1 MCRWAAWSGAPKYLE
16 EVICDP
22 DHSLIDQSRNALS
35 CKTAVNADGFGVAW
49 YSERQTPCLYKDV
62 RPAWS
67 DPNLQQIAK
76 HTRAGLFLAHVR
88 ASTGTATTRDN
99 CHPFTHEEWTF
110 MHNGQ
115 IGGYET
121 VRRRLDNMIPDDLFR
136 FRTGA
141 TDSETLFLVALAYG
155 LNLHPRAAMARAVFE
170 AEALSKYAGATPHM
184 RFASAWSN
192 GKTLYAARYASDKF
206 APTLYYRLFEE
217 GVMVVSEPLD
227 EARGCWIEVP
237 QGRMIIV
244 QDGEVRDTPFLS
256 EEEIATSETNDTF
269 Q

>member
-22 DHSLIDQSRNALS
+22 EHSLIDQSRNALS

-49 YSERQTPCLYKDV
+49 YGGRDTACLYKDV

-67 DPNLQQIAK
+67 DPNLLQIAR
-76 HTRAGLFLAHVR
+76 HVRSGHFLAHVR

-99 CHPFTHEEWTF
+99 CHPFTHGRWSF

-115 IGGYET
+115 VGGYDK

-136 FRTGA
+136 DRMGG
-141 TDSETLFLVALAYG
+141 TDSESLFLVALAYG
-155 LNLHPRAAMARAVFE
+155 LRQHPRAAMARAVFE
-170 AEALSKYAGATPHM
+170 AEALSKYAGTTPHM
-184 RFASAWSN
+184 RFAAAWSD
-192 GKTLYAARYASDKF
+192 GDTLYAARYASDRY
-206 APTLYYRLFEE
+206 APTLYYRRFDD

-227 EARGCWIEVP
+227 EARNCWKEVP
-237 QGRMIIV
+237 QGHMIIV
-244 QDGEVRDTPFLS
+244 SGGQIEECAFLS
-256 EEEIATSETNDTF
+256 DEHLVTAPA
-269 Q
+269 

>member
-22 DHSLIDQSRNALS
+22 QHSLIDQSRNALS

-49 YSERQTPCLYKDV
+49 YGDRETPCLYKDV

-67 DPNLQQIAK
+67 DPNLLQIAR
-76 HTRAGLFLAHVR
+76 HVRSGHFLAHVR

-99 CHPFTHEEWTF
+99 CHPYTFEHWTF

-115 IGGYET
+115 VGGYDT
-121 VRRRLDNMIPDDLFR
+121 VRRRLDNMIPDDLYR
-136 FRTGA
+136 HRAGG
-141 TDSETLFLVALAYG
+141 TDSESLFLIALAYG
-155 LNLHPRAAMARAVFE
+155 LKLHPRAAMARTVSE
-170 AEALSKYAGATPHM
+170 AEAVSKYAGTAPHM

-192 GKTLYAARYASDKF
+192 GETLYAARYASDRF
-206 APTLYYRLFEE
+206 APTLYYRKFSD

-227 EARGCWIEVP
+227 EAPNCWVEVQQGHMIEVKN
-237 QGRMIIV
+237 GAVTEMAFV
-244 QDGEVRDTPFLS
+244 SDEELAEV
-256 EEEIATSETNDTF
+256 AAV
-269 Q
+269 